1 MRLLRSNDRRDM
13 GGCMNRQ
20 FPCIFIYGVL
30 IMGFFTSGLSENATV
45 RRAAVAGSFYE
56 KNPKLLRDIV
66 LRYLADGRP
75 LAEPSRLL
83 VCPHAGFVFS
93 GPVAAKGY
101 ATIDNAVKR
110 VIIIGPSHHK
120 AFRGVAVSRFE
131 QYETPLGKVP
141 VDRRVVDALKKED
154 LVAVAEGFD
163 EPEHCL
169 EVQLPFLQ
177 VQLNN
182 FTVVPVLTGHVDP
195 GAIAELLL
203 PFFDDT
209 TAVIASSDLSHYEHQ
224 DRARSIDD
232 VTIET
237 ILAGDENG
245 LITACGDVPIRIVMR
260 LGKLKDLHPV
270 KLDARTSYET
280 APGHCPESRV
290 VGYAAIAYVSEK
302 AATAFNKEREATGS
316 GDAFTDREQKLL
328 LHLARESLEASVRGK
343 GTAVPESLPNT
354 FREHRGC
361 FVTLTK
367 NGQLRGC
374 IGYIEP
380 IKPLTQA
387 VLENAGNAALRD
399 PRFPAVTA
407 DELDDITVEV
417 SVLTRPQPLSYND
430 PEDLLEKLVPGRDG
444 VILEKGGH
452 HSTFL
457 PQVWEQLPD
466 KKAFLEHL
474 SQKGGMPRDGWKT
487 AKVKTYRAVHFSE

>member
-1 MRLLRSNDRRDM
+1 MRLLRSGDCRDM
-13 GGCMNRQ
+13 GGCMKIS

-45 RRAAVAGSFYE
+45 REAAVAGSFYE
-56 KNPKLLRDIV
+56 KNPKLLRDVV

-75 LAEPSRLL
+75 LDEPSRLL
-83 VCPHAGFVFS
+83 ICPHAGFVFS

-101 ATIDNAVKR
+101 AVIDNNVKR

-131 QYETPLGKVP
+131 YYETPLGKVP
-141 VDRRVVDALKKED
+141 VDRKTVDALKKEER
-154 LVAVAEGFD
+154 VMVAEGFD
-163 EPEHCL
+163 APEHCL

-177 VQLNN
+177 VQLSD
-182 FTVVPVLTGHVDP
+182 FSIVPILTGHTDP
-195 GAIAELLL
+195 ERIADLLL
-203 PFFDDT
+203 PFFDES

-224 DRARSIDD
+224 NRARSIDD

-237 ILAGDENG
+237 ILNDDEDGIIN
-245 LITACGDVPIRIVMR
+245 ACGDMPIRIVMR
-260 LGKLKDLHPV
+260 LGKMKNLHPV

-280 APGHCPESRV
+280 APKHCPESRV
-290 VGYAAIAYVSEK
+290 VGYAAIAYVSGK
-302 AATAFNKEREATGS
+302 TAAAFNKEKEKAQS

-328 LHLARESLEASVRGK
+328 LRLARESLEASVRGK
-343 GTAVPESLPNT
+343 GTAVPESLPDK
-354 FREHRGC
+354 FKEHRGC

-399 PRFPAVTA
+399 PRFPAVTV

-417 SVLTRPQPLSYND
+417 SVLTRPQPLPYSD
-430 PEDLLEKLVPGRDG
+430 AQDLLDKLEPGRDG

-466 KKAFLEHL
+466 KKTFLEHL
-474 SQKGGMPRDGWKT
+474 SVKGGMPRDGWKT
-487 AKVKTYRAVHFSE
+487 ADVKTYRAVHFNE